1 MQTGD
6 RLYVFDNI
14 KGILIY
20 LVVFAHLLECAG
32 LTGCFAYRL
41 IYVFHMPVFLFV
53 SGFFARFSPKKLLTD
68 LVWPYVLFQVVFLLF
83 DGFVINPGT
92 FRLQFTKPYWILW
105 YLFVLIIYTLLT
117 GIIKPKKPV
126 IQITAVA
133 VFTVLALLA
142 GYAGRIGYEFSASR
156 LIVFSPF
163 FFSGFFL
170 GQNKAFKDRLSGKSR
185 DEARWKELY
194 PNLKYAG
201 GSAFAVSPAAVVYA
215 AIAVVLC
222 IILLVRLPQISP
234 KVLWGSYPYA
244 STGTGPVIR
253 LLCLL
258 MAAVWICLAL
268 FTVPNKKLFVLTTAG
283 RNSLSVYLLH
293 VFICRLLSKFR
304 ILRSL
309 PAVWAVCLVL
319 AFVIVFL
326 LGSEPVA
333 KIFRKIATAWW
344 LRRNTD

>member
-41 IYVFHMPVFLFV
+41 IYVFHMPMFLFV
-53 SGFFARFSPKKLLTD
+53 SGFFARFSPKKILTD

-163 FFSGFFL
+163 FFSGFFPIEPSVGVSSSSDCFPL
-170 GQNKAFKDRLSGKSR
+170 KPPPMDSSSSIHPPFVEISLFPSFTGLFPFRLS
-185 DEARWKELY
+185 
-194 PNLKYAG
+194 PIV
-201 GSAFAVSPAAVVYA
+201 GSSVFRS
-215 AIAVVLC
+215 VLPT
-222 IILLVRLPQISP
+222 IVGSSVFRSVLPPIVDS
-234 KVLWGSYPYA
+234 
-244 STGTGPVIR
+244 
-253 LLCLL
+253 
-258 MAAVWICLAL
+258 
-268 FTVPNKKLFVLTTAG
+268 
-283 RNSLSVYLLH
+283 SV
-293 VFICRLLSKFR
+293 
-304 ILRSL
+304 
-309 PAVWAVCLVL
+309 
-319 AFVIVFL
+319 
-326 LGSEPVA
+326 LGSENSIPESA
-333 KIFRKIATAWW
+333 L
-344 LRRNTD
+344 LRSSSISPAD